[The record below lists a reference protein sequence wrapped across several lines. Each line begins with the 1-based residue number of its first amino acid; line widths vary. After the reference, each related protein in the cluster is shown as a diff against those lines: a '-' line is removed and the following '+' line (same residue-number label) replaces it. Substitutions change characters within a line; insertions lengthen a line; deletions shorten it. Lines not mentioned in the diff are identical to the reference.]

1 LEQNNLTVAKADKGR
16 TMVIILRDTLK
27 QKIDTFIQENQIIL
41 ISKDPTESFQK
52 QIQQTIHKC
61 NAIIDKKQQKYLLQ
75 MKPMAPKLNALIKT
89 HKEDKP
95 LRPVINNIQAPSYK
109 LAKYLSKKL
118 NQLIKLPDTYANRNS
133 KKVEQV

>member
-1 LEQNNLTVAKADKGR
+1 MEQNNLTVAKADKGR